1 MLVSLA
7 FAAVLAASS
16 ASTETPPSAAPATSA
31 APAPAVAPAKAAKEE
46 KLVCKYEAETGS
58 RFSKK
63 VCMTPAQAKARR
75 DEARKA
81 VSDIQTNSAI
91 APGVGP

>member
-1 MLVSLA
+1 MFVSFA

-16 ASTETPPSAAPATSA
+16 ATTETVPPPAAPPAST
-31 APAPAVAPAKAAKEE
+31 PAPEPAKAAAKEE
-46 KLVCKYEAETGS
+46 KVICKYEAETGS

-63 VCMTPAQAKARR
+63 VCMTPSQMKARR

-81 VSDIQTNSAI
+81 VSDIQTNGGI
-91 APGVGP
+91 AP

>member
-7 FAAVLAASS
+7 FAAILAASS
-16 ASTETPPSAAPATSA
+16 ASTETPPVATPA
-31 APAPAVAPAKAAKEE
+31 APAPAPVAAPVKAGAKEE

-63 VCMTPAQAKARR
+63 VCMTPSQAKARR

-81 VSDIQTNSAI
+81 VSDIQTNAAI
-91 APGVGP
+91 APNVGP

>member
-1 MLVSLA
+1 MFASLA
-7 FAAVLAASS
+7 FAMVLAASGP
-16 ASTETPPSAAPATSA
+16 AAETPPPPPAAPPRKA
-31 APAPAVAPAKAAKEE
+31 AAKEE

-63 VCMTPAQAKARR
+63 VCLTPSQMQARR

-81 VSDIQTNSAI
+81 VADIQTNAGI
-91 APGVGP
+91 AP